1 MRDFLAV
8 VVAIAFF
15 PEKRF
20 QLLHG
25 VFAGRV
31 EFKQFPHHRRFRFVD
46 NELSVRFCIA
56 ENAAV
61 AEYDARL
68 DGLLVTEFHT

>member
-1 MRDFLAV
+1 MRDFFAV

-15 PEKRF
+15 PEQRF
-20 QLLHG
+20 QLFHG
-25 VFAGRV
+25 VFAGRITLK
-31 EFKQFPHHRRFRFVD
+31 ELPHHRRFRFVND
-46 NELSVRFCIA
+46 QLSVRFCVA
-56 ENAAV
+56 EDAAV